1 MWIIGVDY
9 HPSVQQIAFVNN
21 DTGECGERRLSH
33 SDGEAEKFYRE
44 LKAAGCKVRVRMEAT
59 GHARWFERLL
69 AAAIQN
75 DVQSIDKGV
84 AKFHVVTAEQQMEE
98 QTAARRFQTLLLGTF
113 AMIALLLSAVGI
125 YGLMHFFVVQRT
137 NEIGI
142 RMALG
147 ARYVSVIALVLR
159 QGLTLAVIGIL
170 IGVLGA
176 LGITHL
182 LSSLL
187 YGTTAT
193 DLVTFT
199 AAPFILLAV
208 AVLACWMPA
217 RRATRV
223 DRTVAL
229 HQD

>member
-1 MWIIGVDY
+1 MF
-9 HPSVQQIAFVNN
+9 A
-21 DTGECGERRLSH
+21 
-33 SDGEAEKFYRE
+33 
-44 LKAAGCKVRVRMEAT
+44 
-59 GHARWFERLL
+59 
-69 AAAIQN
+69 
-75 DVQSIDKGV
+75 
-84 AKFHVVTAEQQMEE
+84 VV
-98 QTAARRFQTLLLGTF
+98 
-113 AMIALLLSAVGI
+113 ALLLSAVGI

-147 ARYVSVIALVLR
+147 ARYGSVIALVLR
-159 QGLTLAVIGIL
+159 QGLTLAVLGIVVG
-170 IGVLGA
+170 ILGA

-187 YGTTAT
+187 YGTTTT

-199 AAPFILLAV
+199 AAPLILLGV

-217 RRATRV
+217 RRATRI
-223 DRTVAL
+223 DPTVAL